1 MSFRPRPNRFP
12 IARLPWRGRMSTILP
27 WVFVLGIAAGTM
39 LPARHWIHWPWS
51 TPPISRAN
59 PEDAETVWRRAGNP
73 TVRHPVDVLYTID
86 GDTFEARVHMLPGH
100 DLVTRV
106 RLRGIDAPE
115 LKAQCAK
122 ELQLAEAAKDAL
134 RNLLRQGEVAIYNI
148 GPDKYEGRVVADVA
162 TKRTPSVSA
171 ALLDGGYARTYG
183 GGHRDGWCG
192 TR

>member
-1 MSFRPRPNRFP
+1 MAS
-12 IARLPWRGRMSTILP
+12 ILP

-51 TPPISRAN
+51 KPISQAN
-59 PEDAETVWRRAGNP
+59 PQDSETVWRRAGNP
-73 TVRHPVDVLYTID
+73 TIRHPVDVLYTID
-86 GDTFEARVHMLPGH
+86 GDTFEARVHLLPGH

-122 ELQLAEAAKDAL
+122 ELQLAEAATDAL
-134 RNLLRQGEVAIYNI
+134 RALLRQGDVAIYNI
-148 GPDKYEGRVVADVA
+148 GPDKYQGRVVADVA
-162 TKRTPSVSA
+162 TKRTSNVSA
-171 ALLDGGYARTYG
+171 ALLEGGYARAYG

-192 TR
+192 TK